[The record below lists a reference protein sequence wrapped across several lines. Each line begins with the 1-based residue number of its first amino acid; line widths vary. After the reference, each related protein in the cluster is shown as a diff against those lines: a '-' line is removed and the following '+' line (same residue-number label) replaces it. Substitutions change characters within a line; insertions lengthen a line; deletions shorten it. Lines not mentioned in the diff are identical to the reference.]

1 MSIKLDKLGADRDR
15 ALRKRDEWDAKYK
28 ELDRLYKERENTEI
42 HDIVHAA
49 NLTPDQLAQLLQS
62 LGHGLPAGEIPE
74 EITKPTTEN
83 TNTTSMEEIEDEAYR
98 ELSSLEQD
106 LGISAKTM
114 YAVSNNLGKH

>member
-1 MSIKLDKLGADRDR
+1 MSVKLDKLGADRAR
-15 ALRKRDEWDAKYK
+15 ALRKRDEWDTKYK

-74 EITKPTTEN
+74 AITKNTTEN
-83 TNTTSMEEIEDEAYR
+83 ASTTTMEEIDDEA
-98 ELSSLEQD
+98 
-106 LGISAKTM
+106 
-114 YAVSNNLGKH
+114 

>member
-15 ALRKRDEWDAKYK
+15 ALRKRNEWDAKFK

-62 LGHGLPAGEIPE
+62 LGHGLPAGEISE
-74 EITKPTTEN
+74 EIIKPATEN
-83 TNTTSMEEIEDEAYR
+83 TTPTTLEEIEDEA
-98 ELSSLEQD
+98 
-106 LGISAKTM
+106 
-114 YAVSNNLGKH
+114 

>member
-1 MSIKLDKLGADRDR
+1 MSVKLDKLGADRAR

-74 EITKPTTEN
+74 EITKTTTEN
-83 TNTTSMEEIEDEAYR
+83 ASTTTMEEIDDEA
-98 ELSSLEQD
+98 
-106 LGISAKTM
+106 
-114 YAVSNNLGKH
+114 

>member
-15 ALRKRDEWDAKYK
+15 ALRKRNEWDAKYK

-62 LGHGLPAGEIPE
+62 LGNGLPAGEVPG
-74 EITKPTTEN
+74 EITNSTKET
-83 TNTTSMEEIEDEAYR
+83 TNTTTMEEIEDEA
-98 ELSSLEQD
+98 
-106 LGISAKTM
+106 
-114 YAVSNNLGKH
+114 

>member
-1 MSIKLDKLGADRDR
+1 MSVKLDKLGADRAR
-15 ALRKRDEWDAKYK
+15 ALRKRDEWDTKYK

-74 EITKPTTEN
+74 EITKTTTEN
-83 TNTTSMEEIEDEAYR
+83 ASTTTMEEIDDEA
-98 ELSSLEQD
+98 
-106 LGISAKTM
+106 
-114 YAVSNNLGKH
+114 

>member
-1 MSIKLDKLGADRDR
+1 MSVKLDKLGADRAR
-15 ALRKRDEWDAKYK
+15 ALRKRDEGDTKYK

-74 EITKPTTEN
+74 EITKTTTEN
-83 TNTTSMEEIEDEAYR
+83 ASTTTMEEIDDEA
-98 ELSSLEQD
+98 
-106 LGISAKTM
+106 
-114 YAVSNNLGKH
+114 

>member
-1 MSIKLDKLGADRDR
+1 MSVKLDKLGADRAR
-15 ALRKRDEWDAKYK
+15 ALRKRDEWDTKYK

-74 EITKPTTEN
+74 EITKNTTEN
-83 TNTTSMEEIEDEAYR
+83 ASTTTMEEIDDEA
-98 ELSSLEQD
+98 
-106 LGISAKTM
+106 
-114 YAVSNNLGKH
+114 

>member
-1 MSIKLDKLGADRDR
+1 MSVKLDKLGADRAR
-15 ALRKRDEWDAKYK
+15 ALRKRDEWDTKYK

-74 EITKPTTEN
+74 EITKTTTEN
-83 TNTTSMEEIEDEAYR
+83 ASTTTMAEIDDEA
-98 ELSSLEQD
+98 
-106 LGISAKTM
+106 
-114 YAVSNNLGKH
+114 